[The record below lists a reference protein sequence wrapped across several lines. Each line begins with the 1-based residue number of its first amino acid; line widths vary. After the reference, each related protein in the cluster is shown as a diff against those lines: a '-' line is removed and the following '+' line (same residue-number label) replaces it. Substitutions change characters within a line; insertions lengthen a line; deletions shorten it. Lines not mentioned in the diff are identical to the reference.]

1 MTKGRFSIND
11 NEPGDATFSLLR
23 DARMNFGNQRDSND
37 DDLLDNETALGAIL
51 NGMSNRLAPPAAG
64 EPLPPPND
72 PDRNRRIVQ
81 VLQAALA
88 ILSDD
93 DAGSDGITPSNP
105 SLGSSTPSSRSSTS
119 TTSRMPHTPR
129 RGNMDPP
136 AEGSLPPQ

>member
-1 MTKGRFSIND
+1 MTKGRFSNND
-11 NEPGDATFSLLR
+11 KLGDATFSLLR
-23 DARMNFGNQRDSND
+23 DARMNFGNQRDSSD
-37 DDLLDNETALGAIL
+37 DDLFDNETALGAIL
-51 NGMSNRLAPPAAG
+51 NGMSNRPAPPVAG

-72 PDRNRRIVQ
+72 PDRNRRILQ

-105 SLGSSTPSSRSSTS
+105 SLRSSTPSSRSST
-119 TTSRMPHTPR
+119 TTTRRIPHTPR
-129 RGNMDPP
+129 PGNMDPP